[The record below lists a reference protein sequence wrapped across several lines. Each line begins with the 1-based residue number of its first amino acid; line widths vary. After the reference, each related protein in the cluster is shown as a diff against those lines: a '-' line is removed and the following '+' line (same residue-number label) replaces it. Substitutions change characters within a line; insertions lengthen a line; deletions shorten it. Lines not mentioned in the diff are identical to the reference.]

1 MAAILSVRICSSPL
15 VTSFSAGP
23 ELLAKTTWGD
33 TSRLDQQEA
42 SRRLL
47 TEAAHSL
54 TSVPLWRSSLTKGMT
69 PRMMSTPLLSTKNKA
84 HL

>member
-1 MAAILSVRICSSPL
+1 MTGSMAAILSVRICSSPL

-33 TSRLDQQEA
+33 TSRLDQQEGF
-42 SRRLL
+42 